1 MGISGGG
8 GVGGFGV
15 RWEVVVVLKEV
26 AVDHYVFE
34 ITVSGVGE
42 KRWAR
47 EEV

>member
-8 GVGGFGV
+8 GVWGGGV

-26 AVDHYVFE
+26 AVDQHVFE
-34 ITVSGVGE
+34 VTVSGVGE

-47 EEV
+47 EKV